1 MFNDLKRRAGEPS
14 TWAGLAA
21 VLEALKVFAP
31 QYAVLIVGLQSVCGG
46 VAVVMREAGNGR
58 GA

>member
-1 MFNDLKRRAGEPS
+1 MLDYWKNRAGEPS

-21 VLEALKVFAP
+21 VLEGLKVIAP
-31 QYAVLIVGLQSVCGG
+31 GYAGLIVGVQSICGG
-46 VAVVMREAGNGR
+46 IAVLVREAGNGR